1 MSGDR
6 TAGPRLDGGA
16 TAYGDT
22 AVGRSAGPRPDGGAS
37 TSAYGDGR
45 LDGVRTAYGDT
56 AVRAPY
62 RPRVGGAVRDVR
74 IGTAPPPPAPTPAP
88 APVPAA
94 PAAGGRL
101 DFLDGIRALAALFVV
116 VHHMYLAVYA
126 GFPENNGPAFLAPLL
141 YGHFGVAVFIVVS
154 GFSLG
159 LAPAKRGWQLG
170 QGGYWTFMR
179 RRAWRI
185 IPPYWAAL
193 AVSVAAV
200 AVMGIRTHEAV
211 SWKGVAT
218 HFLLVQDLVEGRTP
232 NGAFWSIA
240 VEWQLYWIFPL
251 LLLLRR
257 LWGPVVLTAL
267 AVAGVVAVG
276 VAGDHSGSTVVVK
289 LLAVSPQLGA
299 LFVFGLVAAAVT
311 TRSGDSGAG
320 RWWGW
325 AALGALGSAVAAC
338 ALFGTQR
345 AAGDLYWL
353 DLVLGAAM
361 ACCLAFVV
369 RAAGCRT
376 RRAFEWRPLQ
386 RIGRFSYS
394 LYLVHAPLLLL
405 AWVYAVDP
413 LDVSSGVKL
422 ALMLGLVLPA
432 IVAVSHGFFLMVER
446 PFLEHRSWAELRAV
460 WARRKP
466 AHLART
472 DGV

>member
-6 TAGPRLDGGA
+6 AGGARLDRGV

-22 AVGRSAGPRPDGGAS
+22 S
-37 TSAYGDGR
+37 
-45 LDGVRTAYGDT
+45 
-56 AVRAPY
+56 VRARYGPA
-62 RPRVGGAVRDVR
+62 VGGAVRDVR
-74 IGTAPPPPAPTPAP
+74 IGTAPPPPAPAPIPAP

-94 PAAGGRL
+94 PPAGGRL

-126 GFPENNGPAFLAPLL
+126 GFPDNNGPAVLAPLL

-159 LAPAKRGWQLG
+159 LAPAKRGWHLG
-170 QGGYWTFMR
+170 RGGYWTFMR

-200 AVMGIRTHEAV
+200 ALMGVRTHEAV

-251 LLLLRR
+251 LLFVRR
-257 LWGPVVLTAL
+257 LWGPVVLTAV

-276 VAGDHSGSTVVVK
+276 VAGDHGGGTAVEK
-289 LLAVSPQLGA
+289 ILAVSPQLGA

-311 TRSGDSGAG
+311 TRPGGPGAG

-325 AALGALGSAVAAC
+325 AALGALVAAVVAC
-338 ALFGTQR
+338 AWFGTRR

-353 DLVLGAAM
+353 DLVLGVAM
-361 ACCLAFVV
+361 ACCLAFVT
-369 RAAGCRT
+369 RAATSRT

-386 RIGRFSYS
+386 RIGRYSYS

-405 AWVYAVDP
+405 AWVYVVEP
-413 LDVSSGVKL
+413 LDVPSGAKL
-422 ALMLGLVLPA
+422 AAMLGIVLPG
-432 IVAVSHGFFLMVER
+432 IVLVSHAFFLVVER
-446 PFLEHRSWAELRAV
+446 PFLEHRSWGELRAV
-460 WARRKP
+460 WGRRKP

-472 DGV
+472 